1 MWWVIMKTLISGRAS
16 GSLSAGRVTTFVYQ
30 YWLLP
35 ILILAALVRFYQ
47 VTQPSIWYDEAFS
60 VLVSAYSPGLI
71 WFHSAQ
77 DVHPPL
83 YYLLL
88 HGWTAVFGNGV
99 FAVRGLSVLAGVIGV
114 GLAEW
119 LVSVIATRRAA
130 ILAGVLLALLPIAVR
145 YSQETRMYALMGV
158 WLLGATLALIYWVK
172 QPQRHRYLVI
182 YAALMAAA
190 FYTHYFA
197 AVCVLS
203 HWFYLLVLRLTL
215 KEQPLLIRPAWWIAN
230 AAIVLLYLPWI
241 PELIGQMAHTKGVDW
256 IPEPSRYTLPSVIWQ
271 YLTLNDGREL
281 AWPIYAA
288 MPLLLL
294 VIMSW
299 VALRDSGPYRFN
311 TLLVSYTLVPLLA
324 VFLISFELP
333 LFSTRYFVFAA
344 MGLPMLLAIALDRLA
359 QCSRGL
365 ALSGLVLLIG
375 MQGIGL
381 YNVYTQ
387 NSKLN
392 DPIHDLNNHVG
403 EMTDYINEHFEE
415 GDRILVHGLY
425 WYLSVVYYNA
435 SGTRPLLYTPPSAV
449 GASTRPG
456 PFGGGTLFYRDADN
470 TYIDQ
475 LDSLSTDIQRVWLT
489 YGLDAVG
496 LVSAPDNWT
505 LMAVK
510 NFGDTQL
517 RLYVLNAHTP

>member
-1 MWWVIMKTLISGRAS
+1 MKTLISGRAS
-16 GSLSAGRVTTFVYQ
+16 GPLSTGRVTTFVRA

-35 ILILAALVRFYQ
+35 ILILAALVRLYQ
-47 VTQPSIWYDEAFS
+47 VTQPSIWYDEGFS
-60 VLVSAYSPGLI
+60 VLVSAYPPADI

-99 FAVRGLSVLAGVIGV
+99 FAVRGMSVLAGVVGV

-158 WLLGATLALIYWVK
+158 WLLGATLALVYWVQ
-172 QPQRHRYLVI
+172 QPHRHRYLVI
-182 YAALMAAA
+182 YAALMTAA

-203 HWFYLLVLRLTL
+203 HWLYLLVLRLTL
-215 KEQPLLIRPAWWIAN
+215 KEQPLLTRPAWWIAN

-241 PELIGQMAHTKGVDW
+241 PELFGQMAHTKDVDW

-271 YLTLNDGREL
+271 YLTLNEGRAL
-281 AWPIYAA
+281 AWPVYAA
-288 MPLLLL
+288 MPLLLVL
-294 VIMSW
+294 IIGW
-299 VALRDSGPYRFN
+299 LALRDKGPYRFN
-311 TLLVSYTLVPLLA
+311 ALLASYTLVPLLA
-324 VFLISFELP
+324 VLLVSFALP

-344 MGLPMLLAIALDRLA
+344 MGVPMLLAIALDRLA
-359 QCSRGL
+359 QRFRGL
-365 ALSGLVLLIG
+365 ALAGLMLLIG
-375 MQGIGL
+375 MQGVGL

-387 NSKLN
+387 NNKLN
-392 DPIHDLNNHVG
+392 DPIHNLNNHVD
-403 EMTDYINEHFEE
+403 EMTAYINEHFEP
-415 GDRILVHGLY
+415 GDRILVHGNY

-435 SGTRPLLYTPPSAV
+435 TDTRPLLYTPPSADGV
-449 GASTRPG
+449 SSRPRSTGA
-456 PFGGGTLFYRDADN
+456 GTLFYQNADT
-470 TYIDQ
+470 TYVDH
-475 LDSLSTDIQRVWLT
+475 LDDLPAGTQRVWLA

-496 LVSAPDNWT
+496 LVAVPDLWS
-505 LMAVK
+505 LLAVR

-517 RLYVLNAHTP
+517 RLYSLHPRTR